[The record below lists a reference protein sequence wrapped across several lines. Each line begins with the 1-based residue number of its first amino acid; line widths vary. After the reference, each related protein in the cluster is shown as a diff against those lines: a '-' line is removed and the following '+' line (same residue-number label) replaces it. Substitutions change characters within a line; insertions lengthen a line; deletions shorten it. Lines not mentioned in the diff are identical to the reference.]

1 MLKLYVHSTRA
12 SAPHRI
18 AIAFHIE
25 NDWPHANEKQ
35 SEKNPYEGEM
45 ETIFSGVRAKIGLT
59 AAEVAQ
65 FSGVSFI
72 PITKYANKIQ

>member
-1 MLKLYVHSTRA
+1 MKSKKR
-12 SAPHRI
+12 
-18 AIAFHIE
+18 
-25 NDWPHANEKQ
+25 
-35 SEKNPYEGEM
+35 KNPNEREK
-45 ETIFSGVRAKIGLT
+45 ERIFAGVRAKIGLT